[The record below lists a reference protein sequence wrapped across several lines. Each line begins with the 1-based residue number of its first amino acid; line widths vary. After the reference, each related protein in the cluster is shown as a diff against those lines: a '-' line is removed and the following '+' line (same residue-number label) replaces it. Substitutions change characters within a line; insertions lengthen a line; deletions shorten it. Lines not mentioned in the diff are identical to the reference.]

1 MRRNQS
7 LISPRNK
14 KENLKES
21 KEFPRG
27 LRQFTPALPPSRDKD
42 GKQKACVA
50 GVLQLPV
57 TVVGF
62 YLVRIDV
69 VAVVVTLPNESC
81 RRQKREKESRFALSV
96 VDEMVM
102 MTMLSR

>member
-1 MRRNQS
+1 M
-7 LISPRNK
+7 
-14 KENLKES
+14 
-21 KEFPRG
+21 
-27 LRQFTPALPPSRDKD
+27 
-42 GKQKACVA
+42 
-50 GVLQLPV
+50 PV